1 MIYYYITKGLKYMK
15 RLILTVML
23 LLLPISAFAGT
34 TTIVNAGS
42 NDGAFRTVLTMIGD
56 KINHTFVQ
64 ANNPVIA
71 EKHFNKK
78 NVLTMWSTEWTD
90 ETLPTVEMNE
100 NTIVAVTAYETILCS
115 RTYSSVSEMS
125 GQTIKIA
132 TWGDSP
138 VVKKFLD
145 NYGTAN
151 NITFEINLYFSCFS

>member
-1 MIYYYITKGLKYMK
+1 MK
-15 RLILTVML
+15 KLILTVML
-23 LLLPISAFAGT
+23 LLLPISAFAGST

-64 ANNPVIA
+64 ANNPIIA
-71 EKHFNKK
+71 DKHFNKK
-78 NVLTMWSTEWTD
+78 NVLTMWSTEWPGD
-90 ETLPTVEMNE
+90 ETLPTVEINKD
-100 NTIVAVTAYETILCS
+100 TIVAVTAYETILCS

-151 NITFEINLYFSCFS
+151 NITFEI